1 MGENEEQ
8 QDEEQPDK
16 EAGISK
22 TTHLEVVSHL
32 LLLLFLVENPLNPII
47 WLAEELV
54 VREED
59 TGLNVADITGAESL
73 KDADVLKVA
82 NVAND
87 KYKIEL

>member
-8 QDEEQPDK
+8 PDEENLDK
-16 EAGISK
+16 EAGLSK
-22 TTHLEVVSHL
+22 TTHLEVVSRL
-32 LLLLFLVENPLNPII
+32 LLLLFMAVKPLNHII
-47 WLAEELV
+47 LLAEKLV

-59 TGLNVADITGAESL
+59 TDLKFADITGAVIL

-87 KYKIEL
+87 KYKIES